1 MNLVGGSRHRL
12 LTVSARAAKNY
23 RKDKGLDWHKGA
35 RYAKGRVSS
44 RVLLL
49 QEQRDVHIEDAEIIY
64 NLATETPWRLR
75 AWRISDPA
83 HRVYTSVRPSD
94 KRLYRDERSDAF
106 MANLPPFDTLPTEIQ
121 AVVGV
126 KGDYS
131 RSLILPFAM
140 ALEEPFLEEGV
151 SLKTRRNR
159 FLKIIGAYDHGYPSF
174 YRRMVVVWMQ
184 KVAKARAGVTK
195 MDEVPVAVRK
205 ESLKITQRQM
215 RNLFHMSEQI

>member
-1 MNLVGGSRHRL
+1 M
-12 LTVSARAAKNY
+12 
-23 RKDKGLDWHKGA
+23 
-35 RYAKGRVSS
+35 
-44 RVLLL
+44 
-49 QEQRDVHIEDAEIIY
+49 
-64 NLATETPWRLR
+64 
-75 AWRISDPA
+75 
-83 HRVYTSVRPSD
+83 
-94 KRLYRDERSDAF
+94 
-106 MANLPPFDTLPTEIQ
+106 
-121 AVVGV
+121 
-126 KGDYS
+126 
-131 RSLILPFAM
+131 PFAM

-205 ESLKITQRQM
+205 EALKITQRQM